1 MLEQMVFFSSK
12 CGKFTNYLSFLSFQ
26 FFCQSLIVT
35 TISLNQQIGNASD
48 FVFMKERIMILN
60 AGNIYLLHTGGD
72 IQVVDRRKFRY
83 RTNIQQISVF
93 QFSI

>member
-1 MLEQMVFFSSK
+1 
-12 CGKFTNYLSFLSFQ
+12 
-26 FFCQSLIVT
+26 
-35 TISLNQQIGNASD
+35 
-48 FVFMKERIMILN
+48 MILN